1 LIWISDNKRT
11 NNRFIIKS
19 VSQQAIA
26 GLHAPEESMSAL
38 SSSRKLR
45 VALCACAMVMFALS
59 SGCRSQVGSGGG
71 TDTSGIIIVNA
82 PAAGEIRRVLVREG
96 MSVNKDAPIVEIV
109 VRTEAPTAQPTQTED
124 PQARAARNIQ
134 SSKAEVE
141 AARAEVVRTE
151 VEVQRLT
158 PLVATGQATQAEL
171 DGARAAYERAQQR
184 FQKAQE
190 TERGA
195 QSGLV
200 TARQQ
205 SQNSSNAPPAP
216 TEQIVIARAS
226 SAGKVTVIN
235 AQVGQRVTAGQALA
249 TLRAEGQ

>member
-1 LIWISDNKRT
+1 MTGNHQRQST
-11 NNRFIIKS
+11 
-19 VSQQAIA
+19 
-26 GLHAPEESMSAL
+26 
-38 SSSRKLR
+38 SSRKL
-45 VALCACAMVMFALS
+45 MFALS
-59 SGCRSQVGSGGG
+59 ACAIVLLAASYGCRSSVGGGG

-82 PAAGEIRRVLVREG
+82 PAAGEIRRVLVSEG
-96 MSVNKDAPIVEIV
+96 MSVNKDAPVVEIV
-109 VRTEAPTAQPTQTED
+109 VRTEAPNQPPTKEED

-134 SSKAEVE
+134 ASKAEVE

-171 DGARAAYERAQQR
+171 DGARAQYARAQQR

-195 QSGLV
+195 QSGIV
-200 TARQQ
+200 IARQQ
-205 SQNSSNAPPAP
+205 SQNSSNTPLAP
-216 TEQIVIARAS
+216 TEQIVVARAS

-249 TLRAEGQ
+249 TLRADGR